1 VKERC
6 GAFPAQFV
14 TLELERA
21 AGLAALGLIDCSHA
35 GYQLIGTGLLRGVP
49 DGTADCPPD
58 VLHSFVERLAVE
70 ITAGLREN

>member
-14 TLELERA
+14 TLELERT
-21 AGLAALGLIDCSHA
+21 AGLATVGLIDCSHA

-49 DGTADCPPD
+49 VGTADCPPD
-58 VLHSFVERLAVE
+58 VLQSFVERFAVE